1 MEQFAL
7 AYGSIG
13 WYVIP
18 CYPMRNGICGCGKL
32 SCVSP
37 GKHPAN
43 FDGLTGATTDPAKIR
58 AMWAEMP
65 DASIGVVMEPSGLL
79 AFDLDEY
86 HGDLGKLAVLEQQYG
101 PLPTTVTQ
109 RSGSGDGFHA
119 VFQSPGGPVRGVLG
133 GIVIRSKAYIIVAPS
148 NHASGGNYA
157 WQEGLGPTEIAV
169 AELPEKWKEA
179 LKKSAEVGQVG
190 IPKVDDEPD
199 WLKAI
204 PNEKRIAD
212 MRAHFAR
219 ELGEVKGSS
228 TAGTTFNVVR
238 SAIRSHGVR
247 DPEAALEAAMEFD
260 AKCVPPWGA
269 RMGRHVWTA
278 YQKANQPAWG
288 SAYRGEEQ
296 RLDALGLSDA
306 PVLPAY
312 PVPDDIDVEA
322 ALLNMRQ
329 SRSQAKV
336 ADKLMITQIT
346 DKKAVANGLRAAE
359 TLIRVCPLG
368 TSDDQLTKLLMGTIM
383 AEDKARE
390 FIRQA
395 RVKTTRPTTPIPGGM
410 SFGSLADS
418 LPVSTVPLPSSG
430 GPNDLPESDQLLM
443 GTLKLDAEGEGVKS
457 GPNNIFEILNG
468 DSVVGGAIRFNAL
481 TKQIEVTAERF
492 NGVSSNVLATDVMNW
507 MDKKWQLTA
516 NRTQIEDQLLLIA
529 RKNEYNPIANYLTSV
544 VWDGK
549 PRGNWLIEYCG
560 AEDNEFN
567 RRIGMMWLISAVAR
581 GMAPGSKVDTVL
593 VLEGKQGA
601 KKSTAL
607 RVLAG
612 PWFSDSPLIIGN
624 KDSMQMASYRWII
637 ELAELASLRSSE
649 TEAQKAFISACVD
662 NYRPPYGKAPEEF
675 KRFAVF
681 GGSTNQGEY
690 LPDET
695 GNRRYWPCLISGCDT
710 IRLRQDRDQLWAEA
724 TYRYL
729 HADLNPD
736 LAHPECPGERWWFET
751 EEEQDMAAAVV
762 DKRRPENAWAGLIK
776 EWARRNSVGV
786 NVRRQWTLAEIAKSA
801 LDIEIE
807 KLPARQKGIS
817 VAIKEAGLTAA
828 VGDEGQQMWRLPDG
842 ERVDE
847 KESSTTGLRDSN

>member
-1 MEQFAL
+1 
-7 AYGSIG
+7 
-13 WYVIP
+13 
-18 CYPMRNGICGCGKL
+18 
-32 SCVSP
+32 
-37 GKHPAN
+37 
-43 FDGLTGATTDPAKIR
+43 
-58 AMWAEMP
+58 MP

-101 PLPTTVTQ
+101 PLPSTVTQ

-133 GIVIRSKAYIIVAPS
+133 GIVIRSKAYIVVAPS
-148 NHASGGNYA
+148 NHASGGHYS
-157 WQEGLGPTEIAV
+157 WQDGLGPTEIAV
-169 AELPEKWKEA
+169 AELPDSWKEA
-179 LKKSAEVGQVG
+179 LKKTAEIGQVG
-190 IPKVDDEPD
+190 IPAAEDEPA
-199 WLKAI
+199 WLAAI

-212 MRAHFAR
+212 MKAHFAR
-219 ELGEVKGSS
+219 EQGEVKGTS
-228 TAGTTFNVVR
+228 TAGTTFNIVR

-247 DPEAALEAAMEFD
+247 DSEAALEAAMTYD
-260 AKCVPPWGA
+260 AKCTPPWGA
-269 RMGRHVWTA
+269 RMGRHVWSA
-278 YQKANQPAWG
+278 YQKATTPTWG

-296 RLDALGLSDA
+296 RLDALGLSDV

-312 PVPDDIDVEA
+312 PIPADIMVQATLQSVKAKRTTDPTKIVDKDLVTQVLEKKYLGANELLA
-322 ALLNMRQ
+322 AQ
-329 SRSQAKV
+329 
-336 ADKLMITQIT
+336 
-346 DKKAVANGLRAAE
+346 
-359 TLIRVCPLG
+359 TLVRVCPPG
-368 TSDDQLTKLLMGTIM
+368 TSDDQITTLLMGTNM
-383 AEDKARE
+383 AEDRARE
-390 FIRQA
+390 LVRQA
-395 RVKTTRPTTPIPGGM
+395 RPKLQAPTPGGM

-418 LPVSTVPLPSSG
+418 LPVSTVPLPASSG
-430 GPNDLPESDQLLM
+430 GPEDLPEADIALM
-443 GTLKLDAEGEGVKS
+443 GTLKLDAEGEGVKN
-457 GPNNIFEILNG
+457 GPNNIYEILNG
-468 DSVVGGAIRFNAL
+468 DSVIGGAIRFNGL
-481 TKQIEVTAERF
+481 TKQIEITADRF

-529 RKNEYNPIANYLTSV
+529 RRNEYNPIADYLLALK
-544 VWDGK
+544 WDGV
-549 PRGNWLIEYCG
+549 RRIDRWLIDFCG

-567 RRIGMMWLISAVAR
+567 RRIGGMWLISAVAR
-581 GMAPGSKVDTVL
+581 GVKPGSKVDTVL

-675 KRFAVF
+675 DRFAVF

-695 GNRRYWPCLISGCDT
+695 GNRRYWPTLISGCDT
-710 IRLRQDRDQLWAEA
+710 IRLRQERDQLWAEA

-729 HADLNPD
+729 HAELNPD

-828 VGDEGQQMWRLPDG
+828 IGDEGQQMWRLPDG
-842 ERVDE
+842 TRVDE
-847 KESSTTGLRDSN
+847 TNSTTTGLRDSN